1 MATLSITDL
10 SGRTLSEVTDLSPKT
25 TFSRI
30 NENKLSSITH
40 ITNRRIG
47 WVNQEQYPRSTFSSV
62 VFSKISASQILPF
75 RISFESIGVKPYDNQ
90 YTPPVG
96 IQVIGFNNYIL

>member
-10 SGRTLSEVTDLSPKT
+10 SARSLSQITDLSPKT
-25 TFSRI
+25 SFSKSS
-30 NENKLSSITH
+30 EKVLSSIT
-40 ITNRRIG
+40 NLADRRIG
-47 WVNQEQYPRSTFSSV
+47 WVNQEQYAKSRFSSII
-62 VFSKISASQILPF
+62 FSKMSASQILPF